1 METHSGPSSANTWPL
16 EVSVAPSSLGPDF
29 LLLKAWGF
37 SAVVAEAVSI
47 LGCSVHFTPRT
58 AKSGFGEGVAEGH

>member
-1 METHSGPSSANTWPL
+1 MS
-16 EVSVAPSSLGPDF
+16 PSSLGPDF